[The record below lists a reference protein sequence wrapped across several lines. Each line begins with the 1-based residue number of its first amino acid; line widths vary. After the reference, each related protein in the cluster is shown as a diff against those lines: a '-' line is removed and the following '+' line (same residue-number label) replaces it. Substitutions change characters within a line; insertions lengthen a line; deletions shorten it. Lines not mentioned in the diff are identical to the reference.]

1 MSNRAKTSQS
11 KKSSWGGARPNA
23 GRKTKAERAYR
34 DERVARAKKEAA
46 KGPLPLDI
54 MIAVMREKWDEG
66 KKDEAFEHAKDCA
79 QYFHPKMNSVDVSGE
94 LDSHTT
100 HDFVDRP
107 PGETREQFLA
117 RREKELNA
125 LVTTTRPAT

>member
-1 MSNRAKTSQS
+1 MSNRKKTDQS
-11 KKSSWGGARPNA
+11 RNSSWGGARPNA
-23 GRKTKAERAYR
+23 GRKTKAERAVR
-34 DERVARAKKEAA
+34 DERIARAKKEAA
-46 KGPLPLDI
+46 RGPLPLDI
-54 MIAVMREKWDEG
+54 MIAVMREKWDQG

-107 PGETREQFLA
+107 PQESREEFLA

-125 LVTTTRPAT
+125 LVASAGPTA